1 MKQSDFPEWALK
13 IKAQERG
20 TILKKVG
27 NGIYL
32 YKCTSKRVEGRKYPV
47 VEEHYLGLVTENG
60 LVRAEG
66 FLFYPLDTEVST
78 IEKEFAIESLPE
90 DDKELLARIPIVR
103 KKDGWFLPKL
113 SKNDQKTIQKY
124 FDIDAGQLKKR

>member
-13 IKAQERG
+13 IKTQERG

-27 NGIYL
+27 KGIYL
-32 YKCTSKRVEGRKYPV
+32 YKCTSKRVKDRKYPV

-66 FLFYPLDTEVST
+66 FLFYPLDTEIST
-78 IEKEFAIESLPE
+78 IAKEFSIESLPE
-90 DDKELLARIPIVR
+90 DDKELLARILIVR
-103 KKDGWFLPKL
+103 NKDGWFLPKL
-113 SKNDQKTIQKY
+113 SKSDQEIIQKY